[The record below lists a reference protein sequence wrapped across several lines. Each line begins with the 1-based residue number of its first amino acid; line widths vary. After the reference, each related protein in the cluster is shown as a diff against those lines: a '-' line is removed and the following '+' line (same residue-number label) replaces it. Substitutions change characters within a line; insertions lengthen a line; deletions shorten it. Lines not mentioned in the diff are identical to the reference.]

1 VYGIAIVL
9 CYTPFLLLDID
20 IRTPSFTGDSYLTF
34 ELLSNASITTTIDI
48 AVRPNSSE
56 GLIIYFLQSMEDNAP
71 YLSLSLEEGIPVFRY
86 DSGSGLVE
94 IRGDFRI
101 DDDEW
106 HIISISQDREHG
118 ELLVDNMD
126 AYTGLL
132 QGSFSGLMLNGGL
145 LYIGG
150 VSDFSLIDPPLPE
163 GSGFIGCVAELQVNR
178 QMLQLLE
185 DSVEA
190 LAIGQCQSSACSYVQ
205 CLNGGTCVD
214 QAMYSF
220 MCQCAEGF
228 AGQNCEMSNFTCA
241 PDMCLFGGNCL
252 ERGNNF
258 ICQCPLG
265 RNGRLCEEGIIIILY
280 VRIFMLHP

>member
-1 VYGIAIVL
+1 MLYCKSVVL
-9 CYTPFLLLDID
+9 YTFSFALDID

-56 GLIIYFLQSMEDNAP
+56 GLVLYFAQSMEENAP
-71 YLSLSLEEGIPVFRY
+71 YLSLSLEGGIPVFRY
-86 DSGSGLVE
+86 DSGSGLIE
-94 IRGDFRI
+94 IRGGSRI

-106 HIISISQDREHG
+106 HVISISQDGEYG
-118 ELLVDNMD
+118 ELQVDNMD
-126 AYTGLL
+126 TYTGFL
-132 QGSFSGLMLNGGL
+132 QGSFPSLMLDGGL

-150 VSDFSLIDPPLPE
+150 VSNFSLINPPLPE
-163 GSGFIGCVAELQVNR
+163 GSGFIGCVAELQVNG

-185 DSVEA
+185 DNVEA

-220 MCQCAEGF
+220 MCQCVDGF
-228 AGQNCEMSNFTCA
+228 VGQNCEMSNFTCA

-265 RNGRLCEEGIIIILY
+265 RNGRLCEEGIIVMYIY
-280 VRIFMLHP
+280 SGA

>member
-1 VYGIAIVL
+1 MYCIASVL
-9 CYTPFLLLDID
+9 YYLLLDID

-34 ELLSNASITTTIDI
+34 EILSNTSITTIDI

-56 GLIIYFLQSMEDNAP
+56 GLIIYFVQSMAP

-86 DSGSGLVE
+86 NSGSGLFE

-106 HIISISQDREHG
+106 HIISISQDGEHG
-118 ELLVDNMD
+118 ELQVDNMYT
-126 AYTGLL
+126 YTGFLP
-132 QGSFSGLMLNGGL
+132 GSFPNLMLNGGF
-145 LYIGG
+145 LYVGG
-150 VSDFSLIDPPLPE
+150 VNDFSLINPPLPE
-163 GSGFIGCVAELQVNR
+163 GSGFIGCVAELQVNG

-214 QAMYSF
+214 QATYSF

-228 AGQNCEMSNFTCA
+228 VGQNCEISNFTCA

-265 RNGRLCEEGIIIILY
+265 RNGRLCEEGTYIVLEY
-280 VRIFMLHP
+280 